1 MKITFLAHSA
11 FLVECQSYTMLF
23 DWTGET
29 PLPDFD
35 RSKPLYVFASHH
47 HGDHYTPR
55 IFSLGM
61 DNVTYVLASCIRLSA
76 KRKAGLGIE
85 DRCVHR
91 MTAGV
96 TKEIGCLQVRTVRSN
111 DAGVAFVVQGP
122 EGSVFHAGDLNDWR
136 WKGEDPAWLEGIDAA
151 WRKSLGQLRGLEVDA
166 AFLPLDPRL
175 EEHFYL
181 GVHGFMENISCRMLL
196 PMHCWGDLSVIERL
210 KAMPE
215 SAPYRSVIAEIT
227 QENRVFYLT

>member
-96 TKEIGCLQVRTVRSN
+96 TKKIGYLQVRTVRSN
-111 DAGVAFVVQGP
+111 DAGVAFVVRGP

-210 KAMPE
+210 KTMPE

>member
-96 TKEIGCLQVRTVRSN
+96 TKKIGYLQVRTVRSN

-210 KAMPE
+210 KDMPE
-215 SAPYRSVIAEIT
+215 SAPYLSVIAEIT